1 MERADVMIM
10 RMISPT
16 AMLTI
21 CRLIDC
27 RIIVTPG
34 ERYTHRLPPHGRHD
48 HIYKNQP
55 VGGSRP
61 ARRLRAQLVQRE
73 QRLSWL
79 GFVVNEGGPN
89 TARQPSDRRAIDVE
103 GVGDSA
109 LAPARGQPAHAAE
122 KLRRYLIGSATWTA
136 HCIIRDCCSR

>member
-34 ERYTHRLPPHGRHD
+34 ERYTHRLPPSAGTIIYTRTSTSGDPGRPED
-48 HIYKNQP
+48 FTPNFFKGAKTVLLCSYRR
-55 VGGSRP
+55 SRADLTAGAAVVRP
-61 ARRLRAQLVQRE
+61 SLGRA
-73 QRLSWL
+73 S
-79 GFVVNEGGPN
+79 
-89 TARQPSDRRAIDVE
+89 
-103 GVGDSA
+103 
-109 LAPARGQPAHAAE
+109 
-122 KLRRYLIGSATWTA
+122 
-136 HCIIRDCCSR
+136 